1 MIKSLQYQLI
11 RMFQA
16 ILNSLNIDTILNLA
30 YLIGPLYYVFSFKNT
45 FKLYKRREKI
55 KNYKNLNYNP
65 MTVKINYVKY
75 WLETLWLSKDNF
87 EKDVMNK
94 VVIQNQSYLDNLM
107 KSEKGFI
114 FALPHLGNWE
124 MAIPVGKSIGLDLVA
139 VAEPLDNKRV
149 LNWFKSLREQLGCE
163 IILGGKGQ
171 NTFDLLQDKIMNGKH
186 ICLLSERSI
195 NKSGV
200 GVEFFGEVAAFPKGP
215 VALALKT
222 EVPIVPA
229 AFLKLEGRY
238 TLVFDKPFYV
248 PLFDNEAQSIQQG
261 LKVLAKSFEDLIA
274 LDINQWHSIQ
284 PVWANE
290 Y

>member
-1 MIKSLQYQLI
+1 MIKSLQYQFIRILHLI
-11 RMFQA
+11 
-16 ILNSLNIDTILNLA
+16 LKPLNIDTILNLA
-30 YLIGPLYYVFSFKNT
+30 YFIGPLYYIFSFKNS
-45 FKLYKRREKI
+45 FKLYKRK
-55 KNYKNLNYNP
+55 KKFKKYDNLTYNP
-65 MTVKINYVKY
+65 LTVKINYVKY
-75 WLETLWLSKDNF
+75 WLETLWLTKNNF
-87 EKDVMNK
+87 EQKIMPK
-94 VVIQNQSYLDNLM
+94 VEIKNQNYIDNLM
-107 KSEKGFI
+107 NSEKGFI
-114 FALPHLGNWE
+114 FVLPHLGNWE

-139 VAEPLDNKRV
+139 VAEPLDNKKV

-171 NTFDLLQDKIMNGKH
+171 NTFDLLQNMIINGKH
-186 ICLLSERSI
+186 VCLLSERSI

-229 AFLKLEGRY
+229 AFLKLGGKY

-261 LKVLAKSFEDLIA
+261 MKVLSKSFEDLIT

>member
-11 RMFQA
+11 RMFHA

-94 VVIQNQSYLDNLM
+94 VVIKNQNYLDNLM

-200 GVEFFGEVAAFPKGP
+200 GVKFFGEVAAFPKGP

>member
-11 RMFQA
+11 RMFHA
-16 ILNSLNIDTILNLA
+16 IFNSLNIDTILNLA

-87 EKDVMNK
+87 EKDVMNR
-94 VVIQNQSYLDNLM
+94 VVIKNQNYLDNLM

>member
-11 RMFQA
+11 RMFHA

-94 VVIQNQSYLDNLM
+94 VVIKNQSYLDNLM

-171 NTFDLLQDKIMNGKH
+171 NTFDLLQDKIMNGNH

>member
-1 MIKSLQYQLI
+1 MIKSLQYQFIRILHLI
-11 RMFQA
+11 
-16 ILNSLNIDTILNLA
+16 LKPLNIDTILNLA
-30 YLIGPLYYVFSFKNT
+30 YFIGPLYYIFSFKNS
-45 FKLYKRREKI
+45 FKLYKRK
-55 KNYKNLNYNP
+55 KKFKKYDNLTYNP

-75 WLETLWLSKDNF
+75 WLETLWLTKNNF
-87 EKDVMNK
+87 EQKIMPK
-94 VVIQNQSYLDNLM
+94 VEIKNQNYIDNLM
-107 KSEKGFI
+107 NSEKGFI
-114 FALPHLGNWE
+114 FVLPHLGNWE

-139 VAEPLDNKRV
+139 VAEPLDNKKV

-171 NTFDLLQDKIMNGKH
+171 NTFDLLQNMIINGKH
-186 ICLLSERSI
+186 VCLLSERSI

-229 AFLKLEGRY
+229 AFLKLGGKY

-261 LKVLAKSFEDLIA
+261 MKVLSKSFEDLIT

>member
-11 RMFQA
+11 RMFHA

-30 YLIGPLYYVFSFKNT
+30 YLIGPLYYVYSFKST

-94 VVIQNQSYLDNLM
+94 VVIKNQSYLDNLM
-107 KSEKGFI
+107 KTEKGFI

-171 NTFDLLQDKIMNGKH
+171 NTFDLLHDKIMNGKH

>member
-11 RMFQA
+11 RMFHA

-94 VVIQNQSYLDNLM
+94 VVIKNQSYLDNLM

-261 LKVLAKSFEDLIA
+261 LKVLAKSFEDLIT

>member
-11 RMFQA
+11 RMFHA
-16 ILNSLNIDTILNLA
+16 ILNSLNIDTIINLA
-30 YLIGPLYYVFSFKNT
+30 YLIGPLYYVFSFKNS

-94 VVIQNQSYLDNLM
+94 VVIKNQSYLDNLM

>member
-11 RMFQA
+11 RMFHA

-55 KNYKNLNYNP
+55 KNYKKLNYNP

-94 VVIQNQSYLDNLM
+94 VVIKNQSYLDNLM

>member
-11 RMFQA
+11 RMFHA

-94 VVIQNQSYLDNLM
+94 VVIKNQSYLDNLM
-107 KSEKGFI
+107 KSEKGII

>member
-11 RMFQA
+11 RMFHA

-94 VVIQNQSYLDNLM
+94 VIIKNQSYLDNLM

>member
-11 RMFQA
+11 RMFHA

-94 VVIQNQSYLDNLM
+94 VEIKNQSYLDNLM

>member
-11 RMFQA
+11 RMFHA

-30 YLIGPLYYVFSFKNT
+30 YLIGPLYYVYSFKNT

-94 VVIQNQSYLDNLM
+94 VVIKNQSYLDNLM

>member
-11 RMFQA
+11 RMFHA

-65 MTVKINYVKY
+65 MIVKINYVKY

-94 VVIQNQSYLDNLM
+94 VVIKNQSYLDNLM

>member
-11 RMFQA
+11 RMFHA

-30 YLIGPLYYVFSFKNT
+30 YLIGPLYYVYSFKNT

-94 VVIQNQSYLDNLM
+94 VVIKNQSYLDNLM

-200 GVEFFGEVAAFPKGP
+200 GGEFFGEVAAFPKGP

>member
-1 MIKSLQYQLI
+1 MIKSLQYQFI
-11 RMFQA
+11 RTFHS
-16 ILNSLNIDTILNLA
+16 ILNSFNIDTILNLA
-30 YLIGPLYYVFSFKNT
+30 YIIGPLYYILSFKNSY
-45 FKLYKRREKI
+45 KLYRRKKKFKI
-55 KNYKNLNYNP
+55 YKNINYKP

-75 WLETLWLSKDNF
+75 WLETLWLTKDNF
-87 EKDVMNK
+87 NK
-94 VVIQNQSYLDNLM
+94 NIMDKVIIKNQKYIDNLM
-107 KSEKGFI
+107 NSEKGFI

-124 MAIPVGKSIGLDLVA
+124 MAIPVGKAIGLDLLA
-139 VAEPLDNKRV
+139 VAEPLDNKKV
-149 LNWFKSLREQLGCE
+149 LHWFKSLREQLGCE

-171 NTFDLLQDKIMNGKH
+171 NTFELLQDKIIKGKH

-229 AFLKLEGRY
+229 AFLKLEGKY

-261 LKVLAKSFEDLIA
+261 MKVLAKSFEALIT
-274 LDINQWHSIQ
+274 LDVNQWHSIQ
-284 PVWANE
+284 PVWTNE

>member
-1 MIKSLQYQLI
+1 
-11 RMFQA
+11 MFHA

-55 KNYKNLNYNP
+55 KNYKKLNYNP

-87 EKDVMNK
+87 EKDIMNK
-94 VVIQNQSYLDNLM
+94 VVINNQSYLDNLM

-163 IILGGKGQ
+163 IVLGGKGQ
-171 NTFDLLQDKIMNGKH
+171 NTFDLLQDKILNGKH

>member
-11 RMFQA
+11 RMFHV
-16 ILNSLNIDTILNLA
+16 ILNLLNIDTILNLA
-30 YLIGPLYYVFSFKNT
+30 YLIGPLYYVYSFKNT

-87 EKDVMNK
+87 EKDVMKK
-94 VVIQNQSYLDNLM
+94 VVIKNQSYLDNLM

>member
-11 RMFQA
+11 RMFHA

-94 VVIQNQSYLDNLM
+94 VVIKNQSYLDNLM

>member
-11 RMFQA
+11 RIFHV
-16 ILNSLNIDTILNLA
+16 ILNLLNIDTILNLA

-94 VVIQNQSYLDNLM
+94 VIIKNQSYLDNLM

>member
-11 RMFQA
+11 RMFHA

-94 VVIQNQSYLDNLM
+94 VVIKNQSYLDNLM

-248 PLFDNEAQSIQQG
+248 PLFDNGAQSIQQG

>member
-11 RMFQA
+11 RMFHA

-94 VVIQNQSYLDNLM
+94 VVIKNQNYLDNLM

>member
-11 RMFQA
+11 RMFHA
-16 ILNSLNIDTILNLA
+16 ILNLLNIDTILNLA

-45 FKLYKRREKI
+45 LKLYKRREKI

-94 VVIQNQSYLDNLM
+94 VVIKNQSYLDNLM

-238 TLVFDKPFYV
+238 NLVFDKPFYV

>member
-11 RMFQA
+11 RMFHA
-16 ILNSLNIDTILNLA
+16 ILNLLNIDTILNLA

-94 VVIQNQSYLDNLM
+94 VVIKNQSYLDNLM

-261 LKVLAKSFEDLIA
+261 LKVLAKSFEDLIT

>member
-11 RMFQA
+11 RMFHA
-16 ILNSLNIDTILNLA
+16 ILNLLNIDTILNLA

-94 VVIQNQSYLDNLM
+94 VVIKNQSYLDNLM

-195 NKSGV
+195 NKSRV

>member
-11 RMFQA
+11 RMFHA
-16 ILNSLNIDTILNLA
+16 IFNLLNIDTILNLA

-94 VVIQNQSYLDNLM
+94 VVIKNQSYLDNLM

>member
-11 RMFQA
+11 RMFHA

-55 KNYKNLNYNP
+55 KNYKKLNYNP

-87 EKDVMNK
+87 EKDIMNK
-94 VVIQNQSYLDNLM
+94 VVIKNQSYLDNLM

-163 IILGGKGQ
+163 IVLGGKGQ
-171 NTFDLLQDKIMNGKH
+171 NTFDLLQDKILNGKH

>member
-11 RMFQA
+11 RMFHA

>member
-1 MIKSLQYQLI
+1 MIRSLQYQFIRILHLI
-11 RMFQA
+11 
-16 ILNSLNIDTILNLA
+16 LKPLNIDTILNLA
-30 YLIGPLYYVFSFKNT
+30 YFIGPLYYIFSFKNS
-45 FKLYKRREKI
+45 FKLYKRK
-55 KNYKNLNYNP
+55 KKFKKYDNLTYNP
-65 MTVKINYVKY
+65 LTVKINYVKY
-75 WLETLWLSKDNF
+75 WLETLWLTKNNF
-87 EKDVMNK
+87 EQKIMPK
-94 VVIQNQSYLDNLM
+94 VEIKNQNYIDNLM
-107 KSEKGFI
+107 NSEKGFI
-114 FALPHLGNWE
+114 FVLPHLGNWE

-139 VAEPLDNKRV
+139 VAEPLDNKKV

-171 NTFDLLQDKIMNGKH
+171 NTFDLLQNMIINGKH
-186 ICLLSERSI
+186 VCLLSERSI

-229 AFLKLEGRY
+229 AFLKLGGKY

-261 LKVLAKSFEDLIA
+261 MKVLSKSFEDLIT

>member
-11 RMFQA
+11 RMFHA

-94 VVIQNQSYLDNLM
+94 VVIKNQSYLDNLM

-186 ICLLSERSI
+186 ICLLSERTI
-195 NKSGV
+195 NKTGV
-200 GVEFFGEVAAFPKGP
+200 GVEFFNNLASFPKGP

-222 EVPIVPA
+222 QLPIVPTT
-229 AFLKLEGRY
+229 FLKIDNKY
-238 TLVFDKPFYV
+238 TLIFEKPFYV
-248 PLFDNEAQSIQQG
+248 PLFDNEAVSIQQG
-261 LKVLAKSFEDLIA
+261 LKTLSKSFEKLIS
-274 LDINQWHSIQ
+274 LDPNEWHSIQ
-284 PVWANE
+284 PVWSHE

>member
-11 RMFQA
+11 RMFHA

-94 VVIQNQSYLDNLM
+94 VVIKNQTYLDNLM
-107 KSEKGFI
+107 KSEKGII